1 MASPKKSSLSGLWG
15 ELGLDAPTLML
26 MAKGALPAAIFTA
39 AYQATP
45 VARTYSTL
53 GYIVAI
59 IATLSLCILP
69 RAKLVQLTIQNS
81 IAVAL
86 AAATSLLGLWTATRA
101 RAHSPSPPGQVY
113 NASASAVSA
122 AWLFITIW
130 LVNLL
135 RAKVPSLAIPVIMY
149 TIFVSI
155 IYTSG
160 GLYTMSRAIA
170 TVILMLKCFFTG
182 YGLAFTVGMI
192 VFPMN
197 CRQIWWKIFAGYL
210 LTSKGL
216 LVEQKN
222 FLRQHETMGT
232 EEGKKSAVALAVL
245 EKAHADLFTK
255 LSTELPMAKREI
267 ALGRYLTSDL
277 QEAYRLVQATLLPL
291 QGMTVILDIFNR
303 AARAGV
309 EKDEKCPVPPE
320 EQLSEVMKTLH
331 EPYER
336 IVGVCGEA
344 IEHVLLTMKL
354 KPSPKKPKN
363 DEEAPSIVPGEE
375 GFCQTLEEKVQEF
388 YSTRSGD
395 VRAYFGSAKTAETS
409 DSEGGIS
416 TEVYLDEKRRS
427 ELYLVLFMEYLLY
440 NAAKSLLALARFAE
454 LKKQQGVVDRTRLVY
469 PTAKRLKKWLYS
481 MASGGNDDVVD
492 VSDVGA
498 VRVSGLGGI
507 SPKKDPEHLP
517 AGNSLQKIGNLI
529 AIFTGG
535 VSSSE
540 SGFGLRVAC
549 ATIAVALPAYFE
561 SSYVFFIEKR
571 LVWALIVIA
580 IGMSPTSGAS
590 LIGFVGRIAG
600 TVIAMVF
607 ALINWYIVDG
617 ITAGVIPF
625 MWFFI
630 AIQFY
635 FVIKFPALIQS
646 ALTALATHIIIICY
660 ELQVRKIG
668 DEVSTRSGQPVLSI
682 DKIGPYRLL
691 VTLGGLCVA
700 MIFTILPYPTTTRSL
715 IRSSVSSSLFLL
727 ARTYSTVLSLLQI
740 RIHGATGDESN
751 KNSPG
756 RRYEKARAKL
766 LTESFLAN
774 DFLRTQIE
782 FTKYEPSLR
791 GRFPREQYDGIID
804 GVRNITSYLSII
816 SYASKTFS
824 DGGEWA
830 EDLSALL
837 RNVDTQ
843 MHQITSLLCLL
854 SASLASGNPLPPI
867 LSLPEP
873 FRLARAMEE
882 RDGGVR
888 LDHLV
893 EPGFVAFAVV
903 QVAVGVMRDDLVR
916 VIGMVEELVG
926 RVEFPDERS
935 FSGDLKVKVP

>member
-15 ELGLDAPTLML
+15 KLGLDAPTLML
-26 MAKGALPAAIFTA
+26 MGKGALPPAIFTA

-45 VARTYSTL
+45 VAKTYSTL
-53 GYIVAI
+53 GYLVTIVA
-59 IATLSLCILP
+59 ALSLCILP
-69 RAKLVQLTIQNS
+69 RAKLVQLTVQNS

-86 AAATSLLGLWTATRA
+86 AAATSLLGVWTATRA
-101 RAHSPSPPGQVY
+101 RAHYTSPPGQAY

-122 AWLFITIW
+122 VWLFVTIW
-130 LVNLL
+130 LANLL
-135 RAKVPSLAIPVIMY
+135 RARIPSLSIPVIMY
-149 TIFVSI
+149 TVFVSI
-155 IYTSG
+155 IFTSG
-160 GLYTMSRAIA
+160 GLYTMPRAIT
-170 TVILMLKCFFTG
+170 TVVLMLKCFFTG
-182 YGLAFTVGMI
+182 YGLAFAVGMV
-192 VFPMN
+192 VFPVN
-197 CRQIWWKIFAGYL
+197 CRQIWWKVFAGYL

-216 LVEQKN
+216 LEEQKN
-222 FLRQHETMGT
+222 FLRQHETIGT
-232 EEGKKSAVALAVL
+232 EEGEKSAVALAAL

-267 ALGRYLTSDL
+267 ALGRYSTSDL
-277 QEAYRLVQATLLPL
+277 QEAYRLIRATLLPL

-303 AARAGV
+303 AARADPG
-309 EKDEKCPVPPE
+309 EDEKCPVPRE

-336 IVGVCGEA
+336 IVGMCGEA

-354 KPSPKKPKN
+354 KPSSKKPGG
-363 DEEAPSIVPGEE
+363 DEEAPSIEPGEE
-375 GFCQTLEEKVQEF
+375 GFCQTLEEKVQAF
-388 YSTRSGD
+388 YSTRAGD
-395 VRAYFGSAKTAETS
+395 VRAYFSSSDATNTS
-409 DSEGGIS
+409 DTAGGIS
-416 TEVYLDEKRRS
+416 AEVYMDEKHRS
-427 ELYLVLFMEYLLY
+427 ELHFVLFMEYLLY
-440 NAAKSLLALARFAE
+440 NAAKSLLGLARFAE
-454 LKKQQGVVDRTRLVY
+454 EKKQQGVVDRTRLVY
-469 PTAKRLKKWLYS
+469 PTAKRLKKWLRS
-481 MASGGNDDVVD
+481 MASSRNDDVVD
-492 VSDVGA
+492 ISDVGA

-507 SPKKDPEHLP
+507 SPNRDPEHLP
-517 AGNSLQKIGNLI
+517 AGNFLQKLGNLI
-529 AIFTGG
+529 AILTEGI
-535 VSSSE
+535 SSSE

-549 ATIAVALPAYFE
+549 ATLAAALPAYFE

-571 LVWALIVIA
+571 LVWASIVVA

-590 LIGFVGRIAG
+590 LIGFVGKILATAIA
-600 TVIAMVF
+600 T
-607 ALINWYIVDG
+607 ALALLNWYIVDG
-617 ITAGVIPF
+617 ITAGVISF

-635 FVIKFPALIQS
+635 LVIKRPTMIQS
-646 ALTALATHIIIICY
+646 SLTALVTHIIIICY

-668 DEVSTRSGQPVLSI
+668 DEASTRSGQPILSI
-682 DKIGPYRLL
+682 NEIGPHRLL

-727 ARTYSTVLSLLQI
+727 ARTYSTTFSLLQL
-740 RIHGATGDESN
+740 RIHGTAGDESN

-756 RRYEKARAKL
+756 RRYEKTHVKL
-766 LTESFLAN
+766 LIESFLAN

-782 FTKYEPSLR
+782 FTMYEPSLR
-791 GRFPREQYDGIID
+791 GRFPREQYDGIIE
-804 GVRNITSYLSII
+804 GVRNITNYLSII
-816 SYASKTFS
+816 SYASKTFAI
-824 DGGEWA
+824 GGEWA
-830 EDLSALL
+830 DELSTLL

-867 LSLPEP
+867 LSLPEQ

-882 RDGGVR
+882 RDGGVK

-903 QVAVGVMRDDLVR
+903 QVAIGVMRDDLVR

-926 RVEFPDERS
+926 RVEFPDESS
-935 FSGDLKVKVP
+935 FSGDLKMKVP

>member
-1 MASPKKSSLSGLWG
+1 MARPKKYSLSGLWG
-15 ELGLDAPTLML
+15 KLGLDVPTLML
-26 MAKGALPAAIFTA
+26 MGKGALPAAIFTA

-45 VARTYSTL
+45 VAKTYSTL
-53 GYIVAI
+53 GYVVAI

-69 RAKLVQLTIQNS
+69 QAKLVQLTIQNS

-86 AAATSLLGLWTATRA
+86 AASTSLLGVWTATRA
-101 RAHSPSPPGQVY
+101 RARYPSPPGQAY

-122 AWLFITIW
+122 AWLFVTIW
-130 LVNLL
+130 LANLL
-135 RAKVPSLAIPVIMY
+135 RARIPSLALPVIMY

-155 IYTSG
+155 IYTNG
-160 GLYTMSRAIA
+160 GLYTMPQAIN
-170 TVILMLKCFFTG
+170 VVVLMLKCFFTG
-182 YGLAFTVGMI
+182 HGLAFAVGMV
-192 VFPMN
+192 VFPVN

-210 LTSKGL
+210 LTSEQL

-232 EEGKKSAVALAVL
+232 EEGKKSATALAAL

-277 QEAYRLVQATLLPL
+277 QEAYRLVRATLLPL

-303 AARAGV
+303 AARMDSR
-309 EKDEKCPVPPE
+309 EDEKGPIPRA
-320 EQLSEVMKTLH
+320 EQLPEVMKTLH

-336 IVGVCGEA
+336 IVGMCGEA

-354 KPSPKKPKN
+354 KSSPKKPGG
-363 DEEAPSIVPGEE
+363 DEEAPSMEPGEE

-388 YSTRSGD
+388 YNTRAGD
-395 VRAYFGSAKTAETS
+395 VRTYFTPPKAAKAQDTAE
-409 DSEGGIS
+409 GIS
-416 TEVYLDEKRRS
+416 TEVYMDEKRRS

-440 NAAKSLLALARFAE
+440 NAAKSLLGLARFAE
-454 LKKQQGVVDRTRLVY
+454 EKKQQGVIDSTRLVY
-469 PTAKRLKKWLYS
+469 PTAKRLKKWLRS
-481 MASGGNDDVVD
+481 TVSDGNDDVVD
-492 VSDVGA
+492 VSDVCP
-498 VRVSGLGGI
+498 VRVSGLGGMA
-507 SPKKDPEHLP
+507 PKRDPEHLP
-517 AGNSLQKIGNLI
+517 AGNSMQKLGNLI
-529 AIFTGG
+529 AIFTEGI
-535 VSSSE
+535 SSSE

-549 ATIAVALPAYFE
+549 ATLAVALPAYFE
-561 SSYVFFIEKR
+561 SSHIFFTEKR
-571 LVWALIVIA
+571 LVWGLIVIA

-600 TVIAMVF
+600 TVIATVL

-617 ITAGVIPF
+617 IAAGVIPF

-635 FVIKFPALIQS
+635 FVIKYPNLIQS
-646 ALTALATHIIIICY
+646 TLTALVTHIIIVCY

-668 DEVSTRSGQPVLSI
+668 YEISTRGGQPVLSI
-682 DKIGPYRLL
+682 NEIGPHRLL
-691 VTLGGLCVA
+691 VTIGSLCVA
-700 MIFTILPYPTTTRSL
+700 MILTIFPYPTTTRSL
-715 IRSSVSSSLFLL
+715 IRSSVSSSLLLL
-727 ARTYSTVLSLLQI
+727 ARTYSTTLSLLQL
-740 RIHGATGDESN
+740 RIHGTAGDESD

-756 RRYEKARAKL
+756 RRYEKAHVKL
-766 LTESFLAN
+766 LTKSFMAN
-774 DFLRTQIE
+774 DSLRSQIE
-782 FTKYEPSLR
+782 FTGYEPSLR

-816 SYASKTFS
+816 SYASRTFS
-824 DGGEWA
+824 VGGEWA

-843 MHQITSLLCLL
+843 MDKITSLLCLL
-854 SASLASGNPLPPI
+854 SASLASGGPLPPS

-873 FRLARAMEE
+873 FQLARAMEE

-903 QVAVGVMRDDLVR
+903 QVAVGIMRDDLFR
-916 VIGMVEELVG
+916 VIEVVEELVG
-926 RVEFPDERS
+926 RVEFPEETNS
-935 FSGDLKVKVP
+935 SVDLKIKVP